1 MSILNQNT
9 VGIGKSVPSTL
20 EISLYIPR
28 FGGARIQC
36 PAHARCWSEA
46 FQTCGVGHPL
56 TRDDMEAQTRRF
68 WKKRRGLSAF
78 SPWPQIW
85 PVLLVGYINNSGFP
99 SWNRDRDVLLSF
111 SCIYRSYPEPNVRH
125 SSPANDAEDEEKK
138 TENVGAW
145 SILDWTLWKGHDL
158 HLLLLPTHLSL
169 TCPHAP
175 NKLWLFDPT
184 PLGSLN
190 IHQELTAVQIKYQP
204 DMSFPCSAVTYDVTP
219 LALTLISRM

>member
-1 MSILNQNT
+1 MSCSWL
-9 VGIGKSVPSTL
+9 K
-20 EISLYIPR
+20 
-28 FGGARIQC
+28 
-36 PAHARCWSEA
+36 A
-46 FQTCGVGHPL
+46 FKTCGVGHPL

-99 SWNRDRDVLLSF
+99 SWNRDRDVLQLFSRIYLSHPK
-111 SCIYRSYPEPNVRH
+111 SNVRN
-125 SSPANDAEDEEKK
+125 SSPANNAKEEKK
-138 TENVGAW
+138 KTEDVSAR

-175 NKLWLFDPT
+175 YKLWLFNHT
-184 PLGSLN
+184 PLSSLN